1 MFKIIE
7 PEVAGG
13 LGDKTLLDNSVHP
26 PFINKLHFEFEGWL
40 GDDILETFP
49 CFLVT
54 ESLKNKIEDENLA
67 GITFDDVLITK
78 SSIFI
83 EMYPDKM
90 LPKFYW
96 AKINGTFVKSD
107 FFLGADHRLVISKK
121 AYELLSHFKIAHAL
135 IEDMN

>member
-1 MFKIIE
+1 MFKTIE

-13 LGDKTLLDNSVHP
+13 MGEGTELDNTVHP
-26 PFINKLHFEFEGWL
+26 PIVKKLHFNIEGWL

-54 ESLKNKIEDENLA
+54 TSLKNKIEIENLT

-78 SSIFI
+78 SSSFI
-83 EMYPDKM
+83 EMYPNRI

-96 AKINGTFVKSD
+96 AKINGTFAKSD
-107 FFLGADHRLVISKK
+107 FFLGSDNRLIISQK
-121 AYELLSHFKIAHAL
+121 AYDLLVQFNFNNAIV
-135 IEDMN
+135 EDMS